1 MKAIIQTVAFQ
12 LACVFLF
19 SYIYWICIDDF
30 VPALTADDKDNN
42 KDKKGKYIDC
52 FYTSITIQAGVGYNG
67 LDPINDRG
75 KIILMIQQFIMIC
88 ANVLILY
95 LFSVH
100 LLKSHHSHK

>member
-30 VPALTADDKDNN
+30 VPATTNDKN
-42 KDKKGKYIDC
+42 KNKQGNLIDC
-52 FYTSITIQAGVGYNG
+52 LYTSITIQSGVGYNG

-75 KIILMIQQFIMIC
+75 KILLMIQQFVMIC

-95 LFSVH
+95 LFSIH
-100 LLKSHHSHK
+100 LLKSHHSNK

>member
-1 MKAIIQTVAFQ
+1 MKAVIQTVAFQ

-30 VPALTADDKDNN
+30 VPALTTNDKS
-42 KDKKGKYIDC
+42 KQKKGKLIDC
-52 FYTSITIQAGVGYNG
+52 FYTSITIQSGVGYNG

-100 LLKSHHSHK
+100 LLKSHHKHK